1 MADQIKITYNIY
13 ALTQDGVEFDFSM
26 VSNADQV
33 RGLYNKLA
41 DSLLHFSVER
51 NTKVRWQNLPS
62 VMLTDEEIA
71 ELVMPLAHDG
81 YNYI

>member
-1 MADQIKITYNIY
+1 MADQIKTTYNIY
-13 ALTQDGVEFDFSM
+13 ALTRDGVEFDFFL

-33 RGLYNKLA
+33 RGFYNKLA
-41 DSLLHFSVER
+41 DSLLDFSVER

-62 VMLTDEEIA
+62 VMLTDEEVMA
-71 ELVMPLAHDG
+71 LVMPDDHDG